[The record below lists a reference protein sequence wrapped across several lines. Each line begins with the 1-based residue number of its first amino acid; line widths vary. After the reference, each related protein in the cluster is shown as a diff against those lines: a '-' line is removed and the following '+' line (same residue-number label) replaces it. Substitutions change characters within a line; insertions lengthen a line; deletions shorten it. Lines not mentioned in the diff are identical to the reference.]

1 MTAYTYGVYD
11 LFHVGHVNLFKRIKE
26 NCDKLIVGVHS
37 DEQVTT
43 YKNAP
48 IILYSDRLEMI
59 HCCKYVDEVY
69 ENADLITTDNL
80 LNKLRADY
88 VFAGREKE
96 EYIKK
101 YNCLYPNGYN
111 MINGGRNRV
120 VNMLLNYRLNLNS
133 LTPINFIRLGKEV
146 WNFICFIFC

>member
-59 HCCKYVDEVY
+59 RCCKYVDEVH
-69 ENADLITTDNL
+69 ENADLITTDYL
-80 LNKLRADY
+80 LNKLSADY
-88 VFAGREKE
+88 VFAGREEK

-101 YNCLYPNGYN
+101 YYQVSENKL
-111 MINGGRNRV
+111 I
-120 VNMLLNYRLNLNS
+120 LLDR
-133 LTPINFIRLGKEV
+133 TTH
-146 WNFICFIFC
+146 ICTSDIIKKIIKHRSI

>member
-48 IILYSDRLEMI
+48 ISLYSDRLEMI

-69 ENADLITTDNL
+69 ENADLITKENL

-101 YNCLYPNGYN
+101 YYQVSKNKL
-111 MINGGRNRV
+111 I
-120 VNMLLNYRLNLNS
+120 LLDRTSHVCTSDIIKNIIKNYQN
-133 LTPINFIRLGKEV
+133 
-146 WNFICFIFC
+146 

>member
-101 YNCLYPNGYN
+101 YYQVSKNKLILLDRTSHICTSDI
-111 MINGGRNRV
+111 INRIIKNR
-120 VNMLLNYRLNLNS
+120 
-133 LTPINFIRLGKEV
+133 
-146 WNFICFIFC
+146 